1 MAYREE
7 MTISQVPCAPPATGQ
22 AEGGSHV
29 VHEAGATNY

>member
-22 AEGGSHV
+22 AEGGPHV